1 MNYSKKIFILLFII
15 QNILNYQNLYELTDP
30 KFLDELKSH
39 FEGKLVFQGV
49 LNSSDYEGIEFLNST
64 FEKELISTLKLNID
78 LECDEIIHIKVTD
91 LNKQRWTLQIIQ
103 YPINLK
109 KKYQNVKS

>member
-78 LECDEIIHIKVTD
+78 LECDEIIYIKVTD
-91 LNKQRWTLQIIQ
+91 LNK
-103 YPINLK
+103 
-109 KKYQNVKS
+109 KSNNR